1 MTDST
6 RMILDL
12 FNQGKKLK
20 EIAII
25 TGKKY
30 KNLSR
35 MRIKYA
41 DLCIP
46 YINSIPIRGYVV
58 NDTFF
63 DNIDSEIKAYL
74 LGYFI
79 ADGNIDK
86 TKSRFSIG
94 SSIDDEEVVNLF
106 SQYISKTVPIKH
118 RFRFRNEIA
127 CKEMLEF
134 RWTSNHMKDLF
145 INKYKIL
152 PRKTYDNN
160 FTFPFELIPS
170 EFHGHFIRGFFDGD
184 GYVGI
189 HEKAISLHIVLT
201 SLPFLNQIINIINN
215 NCIDFKPKIEKI
227 NGKTIDYYKLYLRSG
242 SGKFGIARLF
252 YTDVYNLLYKNSNFY
267 LSRKL
272 NKFKEYIH

>member
-12 FNQGKKLK
+12 FNQGKKIK
-20 EIAII
+20 EIEKI

-46 YINSIPIRGYVV
+46 YINSKPKRGYSV

-63 DNIDSEIKAYL
+63 DDIDSEIKAYL

-86 TKSRFSIG
+86 AKSRFSIG
-94 SSIDDEEVVNLF
+94 SSIDDEEVINLF
-106 SQYISKTVPIKH
+106 SKYISEEVLITR
-118 RFRFRNEIA
+118 RFRFRNNIP
-127 CKEMLEF
+127 CKELLEF
-134 RWTSNHMKDLF
+134 RWTSSHMKDLF
-145 INKYKIL
+145 INKYNII

-160 FTFPFELIPS
+160 FIFPFELMP
-170 EFHGHFIRGFFDGD
+170 EELHGHFIRGFFDGD
-184 GYVGI
+184 GHI
-189 HEKAISLHIVLT
+189 RIDEKAISLSIVFT

-215 NCIDFKPKIEKI
+215 NCTNFKPKIEII
-227 NGKTIDYYKLYLRSG
+227 NGKTLDYYKLYPRSE
-242 SGKFGIARLF
+242 SGKFGTARLF
-252 YTDVYNLLYKNSNFY
+252 YTDIYNFLYKNSNFY